1 MLGGVQGPQG
11 GVLGGCVALGDPP
24 ALICPVFFACY
35 AKIIILRYSRN
46 AEYLNNYRKVLTWG
60 TPFGGSPQGPW
71 SFPGV
76 PWCPRVLEKI
86 SKIPK
91 NYIKNI
97 HAKKYPKLY
106 SQHPFWGTWMPWG
119 GLGGSKSSEGLR
131 RGFFAPNRKVQKPN
145 IVCIYPI
152 NNSPVVKI
160 ENFEISTLSP
170 PLSK

>member
-1 MLGGVQGPQG
+1 MGGP
-11 GVLGGCVALGDPP
+11 
-24 ALICPVFFACY
+24 
-35 AKIIILRYSRN
+35 
-46 AEYLNNYRKVLTWG
+46 
-60 TPFGGSPQGPW
+60 PQGPW

-119 GLGGSKSSEGLR
+119 GPGGSKSSEGLR

-160 ENFEISTLSP
+160 ENFEISILSP
-170 PLSK
+170 PLSTLLKDFKSQYSSYGLRDVFRNKNGIKWEKFPSMGIFSTKSRFFLKMSQSGKK

>member
-1 MLGGVQGPQG
+1 MGGP
-11 GVLGGCVALGDPP
+11 
-24 ALICPVFFACY
+24 
-35 AKIIILRYSRN
+35 
-46 AEYLNNYRKVLTWG
+46 
-60 TPFGGSPQGPW
+60 PQGPW

-119 GLGGSKSSEGLR
+119 GPGGSKSSEGVR
-131 RGFFAPNRKVQKPN
+131 RGFFAPNQKGQN
-145 IVCIYPI
+145 TKSVCIYPI

-170 PLSK
+170 PLTLMEPIWFNQHTTQSNILVGSACLHIVYVQISA

>member
-1 MLGGVQGPQG
+1 M
-11 GVLGGCVALGDPP
+11 D
-24 ALICPVFFACY
+24 
-35 AKIIILRYSRN
+35 KS
-46 AEYLNNYRKVLTWG
+46 
-60 TPFGGSPQGPW
+60 TPTKSLYGYFGA
-71 SFPGV
+71 FPDFHIV
-76 PWCPRVLEKI
+76 SHCAWCPRVLEKI

-119 GLGGSKSSEGLR
+119 GPGGSKSSEGLR

-170 PLSK
+170 PPYLHKNLSPIWWKPFRSRSSSCFRLTTCRRVRIATAKFFLLSAGNFFW

>member
-1 MLGGVQGPQG
+1 MGGP
-11 GVLGGCVALGDPP
+11 
-24 ALICPVFFACY
+24 
-35 AKIIILRYSRN
+35 
-46 AEYLNNYRKVLTWG
+46 
-60 TPFGGSPQGPW
+60 PQGPW

-97 HAKKYPKLY
+97 HAKKYPKIY

-170 PLSK
+170 PPTTEDVRCKGRRYFFEENLFKVRLSESSIPPHSESYNVRISESSHYC

>member
-1 MLGGVQGPQG
+1 MGYPFWGP
-11 GVLGGCVALGDPP
+11 P
-24 ALICPVFFACY
+24 
-35 AKIIILRYSRN
+35 R
-46 AEYLNNYRKVLTWG
+46 
-60 TPFGGSPQGPW
+60 GPW

-170 PLSK
+170 PPNTTKIAAIWKKCKIKQKISNI